1 MPTYDFE
8 NKETGEVEELILK
21 ISEYDDFL
29 KDNPQLKRVYLTAP
43 HIDHDGGQSVLSRAG
58 SNSILY
64 VTFKRT
70 HVCLTS
76 MPDVSFNPTNV

>member
-8 NKETGEVEELILK
+8 NIDTGEVEEHVFK
-21 ISEYDDFL
+21 MSEYDNFI

-58 SNSILY
+58 SGWKEVQDRIKSG
-64 VTFKRT
+64 
-70 HVCLTS
+70 
-76 MPDVSFNPTNV
+76 MPPKDRSNIKTK